1 MELIRLVPSIR
12 VLSAV
17 GRSDSFSAAAAT
29 LGITQSAVSQ
39 HIANLEKQVG
49 QSMVRRTSRPVELTR
64 AGSVLAEHGDAVL
77 ARLDA
82 ASLDLDEIGAQ
93 RNRRLRMGGF
103 PTALATFVPQALALL
118 HRQQPTVS
126 LVVVDD
132 HVQGLLPRL
141 LRREL
146 DVAVA
151 FDDAAAPSLP
161 DLADELTLTPL
172 FTDPYR
178 LLVPRGHRWAREERH
193 PAVADLAEETW
204 IGGGPA
210 STWFQIVRRACAE
223 AGFEPRVGLT
233 SDDYLAVQS
242 FVAAGLGIAMVPGLV
257 ASRRIAGVQ
266 VRSLRGATPRRNIV
280 AACPAS
286 PFPPAAAVTM
296 VALLEQ
302 VTRPRRGSSG
312 SGR

>member
-17 GRSDSFSAAAAT
+17 GRSDTFSAAATT
-29 LGITQSAVSQ
+29 LGMTQSAVSQ
-39 HIANLEKQVG
+39 HIATLEKQVG
-49 QSMVRRTSRPVELTR
+49 QSLVRRSTRPVELTR

-82 ASLDLDEIGAQ
+82 AGLDLDEIGARSQ
-93 RNRRLRMGGF
+93 RRLRMGGF
-103 PTALATFVPQALALL
+103 PTALATFVPPALALL
-118 HRQQPTVS
+118 HRQQPEVS

-146 DVAVA
+146 DVAVV
-151 FDDAAAPSLP
+151 FDDVEAPSLP
-161 DLADELTLTPL
+161 GLAEELTLTAL
-172 FTDPYR
+172 FVDPYR
-178 LLVPRGHRWAREERH
+178 LLVPRNHRWAREEQH
-193 PAVADLAEETW
+193 PAFADLADETW
-204 IGGGPA
+204 IGGGPT
-210 STWFQIVRRACAE
+210 STWFQIVRRACVG

-242 FVAAGLGIAMVPGLV
+242 FVAAGLGVAMVPGLV
-257 ASRRIAGVQ
+257 ASHRISGVQ
-266 VRSLRGATPRRNIV
+266 VRSLRGPTPRRNIV
-280 AACPAS
+280 AACPAG
-286 PFPPAAAVTM
+286 PYRPAAATTM

-302 VTRPRRGSSG
+302 VTRPRR
-312 SGR
+312 